1 MTPSDT
7 PGAAI
12 PAATLVTW
20 RDPPA
25 GSDGLPRILVVERS
39 AQMAFAAGALVF
51 PGGRIDAADRDLAD
65 ALGRPDDAAKISAI
79 RETIEESAVAPA
91 LTGDVTPALGLA
103 LQQSLIDGAPFA
115 DLLDAHGLA
124 LDLAALV
131 PFARWLPAFHHARTF
146 DTMFFLARAPAPA
159 PASATAP
166 AGDWAPRP
174 QPGECVAAEWAS
186 PAELIARIDR
196 GEASA
201 IFPTRRNLERLARH
215 ADFAAAVAD
224 ANAFAIDTIT
234 PWIEDIDG
242 QRHVCIPDGR
252 GYPVTREPLDTAFR
266 A

>member
-25 GSDGLPRILVVERS
+25 GSDGLPQILVVERS

-115 DLLDAHGLA
+115 GLLDAHGLA

-146 DTMFFLARAPAPA
+146 DTMFFLARAPSPG
-159 PASATAP
+159 P